1 MTKAEDIFFRSCS
14 LCLRI
19 MLLLLVA
26 GTARAQ
32 EQDQNRPAADL
43 IVTNAKVYTVDKQQ
57 PRAEAVAVLG
67 ERIVAVGSASAIDAW
82 RGPGTR
88 VFDAGGK
95 LVVPGFNDAHVH
107 FMDSGLGLASVQLKD
122 AASPQEFAARIGQYA
137 AKQPRGQWILGGT
150 WDEQRWNPPRLPSK
164 KLIDQVT
171 PDNPVAVGRYDG
183 HMYLA
188 NSLALKMAHITAS
201 TPDPPGGQIGRD
213 AHGNPTGILKDAA
226 KSLVEAVI
234 PPLNHEQRL
243 EAARRAL
250 ALARSVG
257 VTSEQEMA
265 NSNEDLSRNLEIY
278 KELAEKGELTTRIYV
293 APLVDDWENYAR
305 VGLRHAFGSSLLR
318 TGALKSFADGSLGST
333 TAYFFQPYSDD
344 PKTRGL
350 LTDEMQPLS
359 KMRERLIGAD
369 RAGLQ
374 LCVHAIGDEA
384 ISLVLDLYQDVVKSN
399 GERDRRWRI
408 EHAQHMALKDFERFA
423 RLGVIASVQPYHAVD
438 DGRWAERRIGPE
450 RIKTTYAFR
459 TFLNHGVR
467 LALGTDWDV
476 APLNPLLTIYAAV
489 TRATLDGKNP
499 DGWMPEQKLNV
510 AEALQAYTMG
520 SAYAE
525 FQEKEKGSITP
536 GKLADMVI
544 LSDDIF
550 SIDPKLIRE
559 VQVET
564 TIMGGKA
571 VWERTTH

>member
-1 MTKAEDIFFRSCS
+1 
-14 LCLRI
+14 
-19 MLLLLVA
+19 
-26 GTARAQ
+26 
-32 EQDQNRPAADL
+32 
-43 IVTNAKVYTVDKQQ
+43 
-57 PRAEAVAVLG
+57 
-67 ERIVAVGSASAIDAW
+67 
-82 RGPGTR
+82 
-88 VFDAGGK
+88 
-95 LVVPGFNDAHVH
+95 
-107 FMDSGLGLASVQLKD
+107 
-122 AASPQEFAARIGQYA
+122 
-137 AKQPRGQWILGGT
+137 
-150 WDEQRWNPPRLPSK
+150 
-164 KLIDQVT
+164 
-171 PDNPVAVGRYDG
+171 
-183 HMYLA
+183 MYLA
-188 NSLALKMAHITAS
+188 NSLALKLAHITAS

-226 KSLVEAVI
+226 MNLVEAAI
-234 PPLNHEQRL
+234 PPLSHEQRL
-243 EAARRAL
+243 QAARSAL

-257 VTSEQEMA
+257 VTSVQEMA

-278 KELAEKGELTTRIYV
+278 KELEEKGELTTRIYV
-293 APLVDDWENYAR
+293 APLIDDWENYAK
-305 VGLRHAFGSSLLR
+305 VGMRHAFGSNLLR

-359 KMRERLIGAD
+359 KMRERLVGAD
-369 RAGLQ
+369 KAGLQ

-399 GERDRRWRI
+399 GEKDRRWRI
-408 EHAQHMALKDFERFA
+408 EHAQHMASKDFGRFA
-423 RLGVIASVQPYHAVD
+423 KLGVIASVQPYHAID

-459 TFLNHGVR
+459 TFLDHGVK

-499 DGWMPEQKLNV
+499 DGWMPAQKLSV
-510 AEALQAYTMG
+510 AEVVEAYTMG

-544 LSDDIF
+544 LGDDIF
-550 SIDPKLIRE
+550 SIDPKLIRN

-564 TIMGGKA
+564 TVMGGKV
-571 VWERTTH
+571 VWQRTAH

>member
-1 MTKAEDIFFRSCS
+1 MW
-14 LCLRI
+14 
-19 MLLLLVA
+19 
-26 GTARAQ
+26 AQ

-43 IVTNAKVYTVDKQQ
+43 IVINAKVYTVDKQR
-57 PRAEAVAVLG
+57 PHAEAVAVLG
-67 ERIVAVGSASAIDAW
+67 ERIVAVGSTSAIDAW

-88 VFDAGGK
+88 VIDAGGK
-95 LVVPGFNDAHVH
+95 LVLPGFNDAHVH

-122 AASPQEFAARIGQYA
+122 ASSPQEFASRIAQYA

-150 WDEQRWNPPRLPSK
+150 WDEQRWNPPQLPNK
-164 KLIDQVT
+164 ELIDQVT

-188 NSLALKMAHITAS
+188 NSLALKLAHITAA
-201 TPDPPGGQIGRD
+201 TPDPPGGEIGRG

-226 KSLVEAVI
+226 KSLVEAAI
-234 PPLNHEQRL
+234 PPLSHERRL
-243 EAARRAL
+243 EAARSAL

-257 VTSEQEMA
+257 VTSVQEMA

-278 KELAEKGELTTRIYV
+278 KELEEKGELTTRIYV
-293 APLVDDWENYAR
+293 APLIDNWENYAR
-305 VGLRHAFGSSLLR
+305 VGMRHAFGSNLLR
-318 TGALKSFADGSLGST
+318 IGALKSFADGSLGST

-344 PKTRGL
+344 PKIRGL
-350 LTDEMQPLS
+350 LTNEMQPLS
-359 KMRERLIGAD
+359 KMRKRLIGAD

-399 GERDRRWRI
+399 GEKDRRWRI
-408 EHAQHMALKDFERFA
+408 EHAQHMAAKDFERFA

-499 DGWMPEQKLNV
+499 DGWIPEQKLNV
-510 AEALQAYTMG
+510 AEALQAYTTG

-525 FQEKEKGSITP
+525 FQEKDKGSITP